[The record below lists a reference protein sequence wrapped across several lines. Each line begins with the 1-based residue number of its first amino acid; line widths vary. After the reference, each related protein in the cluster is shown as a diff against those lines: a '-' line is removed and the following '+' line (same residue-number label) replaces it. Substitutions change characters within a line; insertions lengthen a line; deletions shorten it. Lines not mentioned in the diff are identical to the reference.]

1 MNGSFPW
8 SAAFRIAWRE
18 MRASHAKFLFV
29 ILAVA
34 VGVGS
39 LTGVRGFSRSFRRI
53 LLRDARTLMAG
64 DLSARVF
71 ALPTAEQQAVFD
83 NLAQRGIL
91 RTWITETVTMASSTH
106 TPDPLLISIKAV
118 DPRAYPFY
126 GVVKLSPDRPFR
138 EVLNANS
145 VVVSDDLLLRLNV
158 KTGDTLRIGGQDFTI
173 AGVVT
178 SEPDRMTGTLNVG
191 PRVMITRDG
200 LDRTGLIGI
209 GSRASER
216 FLFRLPPSGPSVSEV
231 RRILKRAFPEA
242 NLADYTETHPIITRG
257 LDRATTFLSLIGLI
271 ALVIGALGVASAMH
285 GHLQQRLDSIAVM
298 KCVGARSRQV
308 IRIYMAQT
316 LLLGLGGGL
325 LGVILGTG
333 VSSVFP
339 SLLARYFTLDAAPAL
354 DLWPALQGIAIACL
368 ITLLFTLPPLLGIRA
383 IRPAE
388 IFRRNMASEAA
399 ARRSRWLSRESRPA
413 LWAGLAILLGTGAVA
428 GTLTDGGLRM
438 ALRTGVYFTAALA
451 GGVAALAVSAW
462 LLLRGVRWFLRHSP
476 DRMPGAFRHG
486 IANLYR
492 PGNQVQAA
500 VVALGVGVMFT
511 LTVFLIQTALV
522 HQIRASAPP
531 GTPNVFLMDIP
542 GSQRQPVSDLVR
554 AQPGVQE
561 GPDVTGAVAARITG
575 IDGVPV
581 ERIPLHDWGRRF
593 LRTRSVTALDAKPS
607 DMEILHGA
615 WWQPGDR
622 EPQVCVTDET
632 SHILNVQPGSVIDWN
647 IWNRPIRTRVACVE
661 RTESL
666 RMAARFEFIFNPG
679 QLDGFPAV
687 YLGSARVQPNAV
699 PALQRVMYDRF
710 PTVTVI
716 NVADVMQIVEEVV
729 DRISVVIR
737 FISAF
742 TILAGAVMVA
752 SSVAGTRF
760 RRIREV
766 VILKTLG
773 ATRRRI
779 AGIFSIEFLVL
790 GAVAGIMGSLL
801 ASGFAAMILK
811 LLMEIE
817 FHFDPV
823 ANLTAIALAAL
834 IAAGAGW
841 AASFPILGRRPLEI
855 LRDE

>member
-1 MNGSFPW
+1 MNGNFSW
-8 SAAFRIAWRE
+8 RSAFRIAWRE
-18 MRASHAKFLFV
+18 MHASRAKFLFV

-83 NLAQRGIL
+83 GLARRGVR
-91 RTWITETVTMASSTH
+91 RTWITETVTMASSQH
-106 TPDPLLISIKAV
+106 APDPLLIAVKAV
-118 DPRAYPFY
+118 DPHAYPFY
-126 GVVKLSPDRPFR
+126 GQVRLSPARPFR
-138 EVLNANS
+138 EALDARS

-158 KTGDTLRIGGQDFTI
+158 KTGDRLRIGGQDFRI

-191 PRVMITRDG
+191 PRVMITREG
-200 LDRTGLIGI
+200 LDRTGLIEI

-216 FLFRLPPSGPSVSEV
+216 FLFQLPAAGPSVVEV

-242 NLADYTETHPIITRG
+242 TLADYTETHPIITRG

-308 IRIYMAQT
+308 VRIYTAQT

-325 LGVILGTG
+325 LGVVLGTG

-339 SLLARYFTLDAAPAL
+339 SLLAHYFTIETTPSLDA
-354 DLWPALQGIAIACL
+354 WPAVQGIAIACL
-368 ITLLFTLPPLLGIRA
+368 ITLLFTLPPLLGIRS
-383 IRPAE
+383 IRPAQ
-388 IFRRNMASEAA
+388 IFRRDMEVETA
-399 ARRSRWLSRESRPA
+399 ARRRRWLSRESRPA
-413 LWAGLAILLGTGAVA
+413 LLAGGAILLGTGVVA
-428 GTLTDGGLRM
+428 ATLTDGGLRL
-438 ALRTGVYFTAALA
+438 AVRTGVYFTGALA
-451 GGVAALAVSAW
+451 LGVAALSVSAW
-462 LLLRGVRWFLRHSP
+462 LLLRGVRWFQRNAPASV
-476 DRMPGAFRHG
+476 PGTLRHG

-492 PGNQVQAA
+492 PGNQAQAA

-511 LTVFLIQTALV
+511 LTVFLIQSALV
-522 HQIRASAPP
+522 RQIRGSAPP
-531 GTPNVFLMDIP
+531 GMPNVFLLDVP
-542 GSQRQPVSDLVR
+542 AGQRQAVAALMR
-554 AQPGVQE
+554 NQPGVQE
-561 GPDVTGAVAARITG
+561 VSNVTGAVAAKITAV
-575 IDGVPV
+575 DGVGV
-581 ERIPLHDWGRRF
+581 ERMRLRDWGRRF
-593 LRTRSVTALDAKPS
+593 LRTRPVTALADKPS
-607 DMEILHGA
+607 EMEILNGG

-632 SHILNVQPGSVIDWN
+632 AHILNVKPGSVIEWAV
-647 IWNRPIRTRVACVE
+647 WNRNIRTRVACIE
-661 RTESL
+661 RTEAL
-666 RMAARFEFIFNPG
+666 RMSARFEFIFNPG
-679 QLDGFPAV
+679 QLDGLPAV
-687 YLGSARVQPNAV
+687 YYGSARVQPAAV
-699 PALQRVMYDRF
+699 AALQRVMYQQF
-710 PTVTVI
+710 PTVTVV
-716 NVADVMQIVEEVV
+716 NVADVMQIVEVVV
-729 DRISVVIR
+729 DRISLIIR

-779 AGIFSIEFLVL
+779 AGIFSVEFLVL

-801 ASGFAAMILK
+801 ASGFAALVLK
-811 LLMEIE
+811 SLMDIE
-817 FHFDPV
+817 FRFDPL
-823 ANLTAIALAAL
+823 ANSTAVALAAL
-834 IAAGAGW
+834 IAAAAGW
-841 AASFPILGRRPLEI
+841 VASFPVLGRKPLEI

>member
-1 MNGSFPW
+1 
-8 SAAFRIAWRE
+8 
-18 MRASHAKFLFV
+18 MRASQAKFLFV

-71 ALPTAEQQAVFD
+71 GRPTAEQQGVFD
-83 NLAQRGIL
+83 RLAQRGVR
-91 RTWITETVTMASSTH
+91 RTWITETVTMASSEH
-106 TPDPLLISIKAV
+106 APDPLLISVKAV
-118 DPRAYPFY
+118 DPSAYPFY
-126 GVVKLSPDRPFR
+126 GEVKLAPQRPFR
-138 EVLNANS
+138 QALDAHS

-158 KTGDTLRIGGQDFTI
+158 KTGDTLRIGGQDFQI

-191 PRVMITRDG
+191 PRVMITREG
-200 LDRTGLIGI
+200 LDRTGLIEV

-216 FLFRLPPSGPSVSEV
+216 FLFQLPASGPSVAEV

-242 NLADYTETHPIITRG
+242 TLADYRETHPIITRG

-308 IRIYMAQT
+308 IRIYTAQT

-333 VSSVFP
+333 VSGVFP
-339 SLLARYFTLDAAPAL
+339 SLLARYFTIDAALSL
-354 DLWPALQGIAIACL
+354 DVWPAVQGIAIACL

-383 IRPAE
+383 IRPAV
-388 IFRRNMASEAA
+388 IFRRDMEPEAA
-399 ARRSRWLSRESRPA
+399 ARRRRWFSRESRPA
-413 LWAGLAILLGTGAVA
+413 WLAGGAILLGTGIVA
-428 GTLTDGGLRM
+428 ATLTDGGLRL
-438 ALRTGVYFTAALA
+438 AVKTGVYFTGALTV
-451 GGVAALAVSAW
+451 GVAALALSAW
-462 LLLRGVRWFLRHSP
+462 LLLKGVRWFQRRAP
-476 DRMPGAFRHG
+476 AAVPGAVRHG

-492 PGNQVQAA
+492 PGNQVQTA

-511 LTVFLIQTALV
+511 LTVFLIQSALV
-522 HQIRASAPP
+522 RQIRGSAPP
-531 GTPNVFLMDIP
+531 GMPNVFLLDIP
-542 GSQRQPVSDLVR
+542 GGQRQAVTALMRS
-554 AQPGVQE
+554 QPGVQE
-561 GPDVTGAVAARITG
+561 APDVTGAVAAKIVAV
-575 IDGVPV
+575 DGVPID
-581 ERIPLHDWGRRF
+581 RMPLRDWGRRF
-593 LRTRSVTALDAKPS
+593 LRTRSVTALAEKPS
-607 DMEILHGA
+607 EMEVLSGS
-615 WWQPGDR
+615 WWKPGDR
-622 EPQVCVTDET
+622 EAQTCVTDET
-632 SHILNVQPGSVIDWN
+632 AHILNLRPGSVIDWN
-647 IWNRPIRTRVACVE
+647 IWNRSLRTRVACLE

-666 RMAARFEFIFNPG
+666 RMSARFEFIFNPG
-679 QLDGFPAV
+679 QLDGLPAV
-687 YLGSARVQPNAV
+687 YYGSARVQPRAV
-699 PALQRVMYDRF
+699 AALQRVMYQRF

-779 AGIFSIEFLVL
+779 AGIFSVEFLVL

-801 ASGFAAMILK
+801 ASGFAALVLK
-811 LLMEIE
+811 FLMEIE
-817 FHFDPV
+817 FQFDPL
-823 ANLTAIALAAL
+823 ANSAAIALAAL
-834 IAAGAGW
+834 IAAAAGW
-841 AASFPILGRRPLEI
+841 IASFPILGRKPLEI